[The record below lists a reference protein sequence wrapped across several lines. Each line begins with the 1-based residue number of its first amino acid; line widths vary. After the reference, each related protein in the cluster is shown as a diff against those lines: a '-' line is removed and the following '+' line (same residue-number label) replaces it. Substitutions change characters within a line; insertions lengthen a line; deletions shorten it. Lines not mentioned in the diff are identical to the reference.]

1 MKNNDYDTDI
11 TGNFLQKTTLQ
22 NSILNDTSAKN
33 LTVANLTLADEA
45 TKSSLAQQICDELT
59 NCILAALTKSEISG
73 VKLSDAILTN
83 PTINKSL
90 ILDTDA
96 LTSLLKQ
103 LNGAKLES
111 LLLLKSTLD
120 SPTIRDSITLD
131 SNALAALLQQ
141 LKAPLDDQT
150 IPLIYKTLLNKPT
163 INQAT
168 ISGGLIS
175 ENTVITSNDISNNT
189 GKNNAFS
196 ATQLI
201 EETNIAGH
209 LTLDTT
215 ALTDICSQL
224 YPCIQNEVDNYL
236 STTSII
242 PKNMAGCDGAPLKAT
257 DKLATCDVVDDKIK
271 KATVANPQIVTNLT
285 GCDGNPLKPTDKVA
299 TCDVVDDKIKKATI
313 ANPQIVTNLT
323 GCDGNPLKPTDKVAT
338 CDVVDDKIKKAT
350 IANPQIVTN
359 LTGCDGNP
367 LKPEDKIATCDVVDE
382 KIKKA
387 TKEIEIKSITNVAYD
402 QANKTMTLTV
412 TYSNGDTTPLTVDMS
427 HVQMGAGGDT
437 GLTSGGQAPA
447 TTSGTGIPTTFF
459 GDRTMLLGTP
469 DAWFTA
475 GDYVIPAFK
484 KA

>member
-1 MKNNDYDTDI
+1 MANNNSYDADLPN
-11 TGNFLQKTTLQ
+11 GNFLQNTTLQ
-22 NSILNDTSAKN
+22 DSSLNNSSAKN
-33 LTVANLTLADEA
+33 LTVTNLTLADEA
-45 TKSSLAQQICDELT
+45 TKNNLAQQLCDALNACIIAAIEKSNITLT
-59 NCILAALTKSEISG
+59 
-73 VKLSDAILTN
+73 DATLVN
-83 PTINKSL
+83 PIINKSL
-90 ILDTDA
+90 TFDADA
-96 LTSLLKQ
+96 LASLLKQ

-111 LLLLKSTLD
+111 LLLLKSTLE
-120 SPTIRDSITLD
+120 SPTIRDSIKLD
-131 SNALAALLQQ
+131 PNALADLIQQ
-141 LKAPLDDQT
+141 LKAPLDDQI
-150 IPLIYKTLLNKPT
+150 IPLIYKVLLDKPA
-163 INQAT
+163 INQPT

-175 ENTVITSNDISNNT
+175 ENALITSNEINNNT

-201 EETNIAGH
+201 EETNIEGH

-215 ALTDICSQL
+215 ALTDMCSQL

-242 PKNMAGCDGAPLKAT
+242 PKNIAGCDGAPLKAT

-271 KATVANPQIVTNLT
+271 KATVTNPQIVTNLT

-299 TCDVVDDKIKKATI
+299 TCDVVDDKIKKATVT
-313 ANPQIVTNLT
+313 NPQIVTNLT
-323 GCDGNPLKPTDKVAT
+323 GCDGNALKPTDKVAT

-350 IANPQIVTN
+350 
-359 LTGCDGNP
+359 
-367 LKPEDKIATCDVVDE
+367 
-382 KIKKA
+382 
-387 TKEIEIKSITNVAYD
+387 KEVEIKSITGVTYN

-412 TYSNGDTTPLTVDMS
+412 TYSNGDKTPLTVDMS

-437 GLTSGGQAPA
+437 GLTSGGKAPA
-447 TTSGTGIPTTFF
+447 TTSGSEIPTTIF
-459 GDRTMLLGTP
+459 GDRAMLLGTP